1 MERSQDCTTRD
12 SRIEYPS
19 GYSLNIPFRAALTGL
34 KVFQKS
40 IRFYQIFKSGS
51 QRSERRYRFRDRFG
65 YWFEQSISN
74 DNRRKIES
82 WNSSFIILLGL

>member
-1 MERSQDCTTRD
+1 MFFIPFTRGKIILKIGTFSRLYFVVLRD
-12 SRIEYPS
+12 SRIEYLS

-40 IRFYQIFKSGS
+40 IRFYQIFKSRS

-65 YWFEQSISN
+65 Y
-74 DNRRKIES
+74 
-82 WNSSFIILLGL
+82 